1 MCIFIHLETCVES
14 GASTTS
20 VRTHGLYIWP
30 LVADGTNVNKLTTIS
45 LASSHFIA
53 SASHFSRQ
61 NKFPPTLFLSFLELP
76 KTFLTGCFS
85 RIPEWNAWQCCGELT
100 VEAAP
105 TALSTHLRRCS
116 QSLESRVTR
125 WYTTTATS
133 EYTFAQ
139 PPLRFSTRSSRIV
152 FGVTSRFQIQI
163 FFFFFFMILY

>member
-20 VRTHGLYIWP
+20 VRTHGLYIWL

-53 SASHFSRQ
+53 SARISAGNTSSP
-61 NKFPPTLFLSFLELP
+61 NTISVLFRTAKDILDWMF
-76 KTFLTGCFS
+76 F

-100 VEAAP
+100 IEAAP

-116 QSLESRVTR
+116 QSLEPRVTR

-139 PPLRFSTRSSRIV
+139 LPLRFSTRSSRIL

-163 FFFFFFMILY
+163 FFNFF